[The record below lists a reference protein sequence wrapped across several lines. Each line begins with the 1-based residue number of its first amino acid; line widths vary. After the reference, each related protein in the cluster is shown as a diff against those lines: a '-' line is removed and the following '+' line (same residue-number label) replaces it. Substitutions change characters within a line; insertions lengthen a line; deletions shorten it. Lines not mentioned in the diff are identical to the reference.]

1 MGTFLQDVRYGLRM
15 LMKRPGFT
23 AVAVIA
29 LALGIG
35 ANTAIFSVVNAV
47 LLRPLP
53 FKEPERL
60 VAVWETNAKLG
71 AELRDRNEVAMA
83 NFLDW
88 RKQNQVFEQL
98 AALAYANVNLTGV
111 AEPERI
117 QGAVVTTNLFQA
129 LGVLPLA
136 GRAFLPEEEQVS
148 SPRAVII
155 SHGLWQR
162 RFGSDPGVVGRT
174 LTLNGNPTTVVGIM
188 PQGFQLQ
195 FPISMQVDMWL
206 PMRIDGTVAP
216 DRQFHYLYVLGRM
229 KPGVSPEQA
238 QSGMS
243 AIAMQLQQQYP
254 ETNADKGANVLS
266 LHKQLVGNV
275 QPYLYVLFG
284 AVGFVLLIACANV
297 ANLLLARTTARRREV
312 AIRIALG
319 ASRLRLVR
327 QLLTESIL
335 LALVGGLLG
344 LLLAYWGIDLLL
356 ALSPADVPRLD
367 EIGLHGPVFAWTLLV
382 SLMTGILFGL
392 APALQ
397 ASKPDLNEA
406 LRESGGRG
414 TGGLKT
420 SRLRSLL
427 VVAEVA
433 LALVLL
439 VGAGLMIRSFVELQ
453 QTSPGFETKN
463 LLTMNISLPRQKY
476 KERQQSN
483 LFFKQLFER
492 IRTVP
497 GVQAVGGIDPLPL
510 SGNNATTLFVVEGGP
525 NLAPT
530 DRPEVGERTVTP
542 DYFKAMGI
550 PLVRGRSFTEG
561 DREDTPRALVVNEAL
576 ARKYWPGEEV
586 IGRRLGFEEAD
597 KQVWWE
603 VVGVVGNVKHERLD
617 REPKPE
623 VYFPYQQQP
632 RNFMSVVVRTSTEPA
647 GMAAAMR
654 SQVLAVDPDQ
664 PVFDIKTM
672 DERLSKTVAQSRFIM
687 LLLAIFSAL
696 ALSLSAVGV
705 YGVMAYTV
713 TQRTH
718 EIGIRMALGAQ
729 TGDVLRL
736 VLGQGMKWTLI
747 GVGVGVAAALLLT
760 RVMRSLL
767 YGVTA
772 TDPLTFIAVA
782 ALLSAVALL
791 ACFIPARRALKV
803 DPMVALRYE

>member
-1 MGTFLQDVRYGLRM
+1 MGTFLQDLRYGFRM
-15 LMKRPGFT
+15 LMKRRSFT
-23 AVAVIA
+23 AVAVLA

-71 AELRDRNEVAMA
+71 AEMRNRNEVAMG

-88 RKQNQVFEQL
+88 RTQNKVFEQL
-98 AALAYANVNLTGV
+98 GALFFANVNLTGTG
-111 AEPERI
+111 EPERI
-117 QGAVVTTNLFQA
+117 QSMVVTTNLFQT
-129 LGVLPLA
+129 LGVQPAA
-136 GRAFLPEEEQVS
+136 GRAFLPEEENVN
-148 SPRAVII
+148 SPRACII

-162 RFGSDPGVVGRT
+162 RFGSDPGVLGRT
-174 LTLNGNPTTVVGIM
+174 LTLNGNPSTVVGIM

-195 FPISMQVDMWL
+195 FPVSMQVDMWM
-206 PMRIDGTVAP
+206 PMRIDATVAA
-216 DRQFHYLYVLGRM
+216 DRQAHYLYVVGRLGR
-229 KPGVSPEQA
+229 GVSLEQA

-243 AIAMQLQQQYP
+243 AVAGQLQQQFP
-254 ETNADKGANVLS
+254 ETNAEKGANVLS
-266 LHKQLVGNV
+266 LHKQLVGEV

-297 ANLLLARTTARRREV
+297 ANLLLARTAARQREIAIRTALGARRR
-312 AIRIALG
+312 
-319 ASRLRLVR
+319 RLVR
-327 QLLTESIL
+327 QLLTESIM
-335 LALVGGLLG
+335 LAALGGLLG
-344 LLLAYWGIDLLL
+344 LLLAYWGVDLLI
-356 ALSPADVPRLD
+356 ALSPADVPRLN
-367 EIGLHGPVFAWTLLV
+367 EVGLHGPVFAWTLLV
-382 SLMTGILFGL
+382 SLLTGVLFGL

-397 ASKPDLNEA
+397 ASNPDLNEA
-406 LRESGGRG
+406 LKESGGRS
-414 TGGLKT
+414 TGGLKS

-427 VVAEVA
+427 VVSEVA

-439 VGAGLMIRSFVELQ
+439 VGAGLMIRSFIELQ
-453 QTSPGFETKN
+453 QTSPGFEATN

-476 KERQQSN
+476 KESGQAN
-483 LFFKQLFER
+483 VFFNQLFER
-492 IRTVP
+492 VRAMP
-497 GVQAVGGIDPLPL
+497 GVVSVGGIDPLPL
-510 SGNNATTLFVVEGGP
+510 SGSNATMGFVMQGGP
-525 NLAPT
+525 ALAPA

-550 PLVRGRSFTEG
+550 PLIKGRALTEA
-561 DREDTPRALVVNEAL
+561 DREDTPRALIINEAL
-576 ARKYWPGEEV
+576 ARKYWPNEEAL
-586 IGRRLGFEEAD
+586 GKRLGFDEAD

-603 VVGVVGNVKHERLD
+603 VVGIVGNVKHERLD
-617 REPKPE
+617 REAKPE
-623 VYFPYQQQP
+623 MYVPYQQSP
-632 RNFMSVVVRTSTEPA
+632 KNFMSLVVRTAADPA
-647 GMAAAMR
+647 GMAAAVR

-672 DERLSKTVAQSRFIM
+672 DERLSKSVAQSRFTM
-687 LLLAIFSAL
+687 LLLAVFSGL
-696 ALSLSAVGV
+696 ALTLSAVGV

-718 EIGIRMALGAQ
+718 EIGVRVALGAQ
-729 TGDVLRL
+729 QRDVLKL
-736 VLGQGMKWTLI
+736 VLGQGMKWTLA
-747 GVGVGVAAALLLT
+747 GVGVGLAAALILT
-760 RVMRSLL
+760 RVMSSLL

-803 DPMVALRYE
+803 DPMEALRYE